1 MKERVFGIE
10 TEYALIYH
18 PRAGVPQAR
27 PTNLELYRRFE
38 AALLRRVRTLPQ
50 GFSPLRPKGGRF
62 LENGATFHYEA
73 SADEYESGL
82 LEMASPECRDPFV
95 LIHFERAKDELVEE
109 LAEEVNGQLALAG
122 YRGEVRLGKNNV
134 DSQGNTFGSHESYWV
149 EDRLPL
155 GLRLLFVPLWVVL
168 CLISLPVVVYLL
180 SLRVAFVLLA
190 LATGL
195 SLLVV
200 GSLVRLVRPT
210 AAQRI
215 FTGVERFARKLEDH
229 PGELARR
236 TQNLIAPIYPL
247 MSLHSAVYNRF
258 HYRRFRKDLT
268 AFLVSR
274 TLYTGAGAIS
284 FDGGP
289 LLRLAQRPPF
299 LKTLARIFPDGDNR
313 PLYETRD
320 LFFQPWTALRQRRR
334 LHLLVGDA
342 NLSEWAQVLR
352 VGATA
357 LVLEAIESKVEVDWP
372 VLKEP
377 LAALRRLNCD
387 PELGVELELLDGSR
401 ATALEIQNRY
411 LRGVRHAL
419 GEDTLEGW
427 KRRVLGYWEETLDA
441 LAHDPELLVDRVDWI
456 AKARLL
462 RDEVLDPRD
471 RDELRRRGRELLEE
485 EGVRS
490 SADQRL
496 RDLAFRAW
504 RVDLRYHELS
514 PRGGYRRLEARGLM
528 RRLTDPARVARART
542 VPPDDT
548 RAWARGRAIKWAH
561 TQAVSGRAAWHR
573 VRVGKFDWRFFPDPL
588 DSQRGG
594 E

>member
-1 MKERVFGIE
+1 MRERVFGIE

-18 PRAGVPQAR
+18 PRGGVDSAR
-27 PTNLELYRRFE
+27 PTKLELYRRLE

-82 LEMASPECRDPFV
+82 LEMASPECRDPFALV
-95 LIHFERAKDELVEE
+95 HFERAKDELVEE
-109 LAEEVNGQLALAG
+109 LGDEVNEQLALAG
-122 YRGEVRLGKNNV
+122 YRGEMRLGKNNI
-134 DSQGNTFGSHESYWV
+134 DSEGHTFGSHESYWV

-155 GLRLLFVPLWVVL
+155 GLRLLFVPLWVLL

-180 SLRVAFVLLA
+180 GLRVVFVLLA
-190 LATGL
+190 LAAGI

-200 GSLVRLVRPT
+200 GGLLRLVRPG
-210 AAQRI
+210 AAERI
-215 FTGVERFARKLEDH
+215 FTGMERFARQIEDH
-229 PGELARR
+229 PGEIARR
-236 TQNLIAPIYPL
+236 TQSLIAPIYPL
-247 MSLHSAVYNRF
+247 MSLHSAVYNCF
-258 HYRRFRKDLT
+258 HFRRFRRDLT

-274 TLYTGAGAIS
+274 TLYTGAGALS

-299 LKTLARIFPDGDNR
+299 LKTLARIFPDGDER

-334 LHLLVGDA
+334 LHLLIGDA

-357 LVLEAIESKVEVDWP
+357 LVLEAIESGAEIDWP
-372 VLKEP
+372 VLAEP
-377 LAALRRLNCD
+377 LAALRQVNRD
-387 PELGVELELLDGSR
+387 PELVTELELTDGR
-401 ATALEIQNRY
+401 RMTALEIQRCY
-411 LRGVRHAL
+411 LDGVRRAL
-419 GEDTLEGW
+419 GDSTSGSW
-427 KRRVLGYWEETLDA
+427 KQRVISYWEETLDA
-441 LAHDPELLVDRVDWI
+441 LAEDPQSLADRVDWI
-456 AKARLL
+456 AKAQLL
-462 RDEVLDPRD
+462 RQEIADPRD
-471 RDELRRRGRELLEE
+471 REELRRRGRELLEDGGALDHE
-485 EGVRS
+485 DR
-490 SADQRL
+490 RL

-504 RVDLRYHELS
+504 RVDLRYHELG
-514 PRGGYRRLEARGLM
+514 PRGGYRRLEKRGLM
-528 RRLTDPARVARART
+528 RRLTDPERVARART
-542 VPPDDT
+542 TPPGDT

-561 TQAVSGRAAWHR
+561 AQAVSGRAAWHR
-573 VRVGKFDWRFFPDPL
+573 VRVGKFEWRFFRDPL
-588 DSQRGG
+588 DSQRGP